1 MRWGGR
7 RAIPLLLAAATLLPI
22 AALGWLSARILQ
34 QDRAIERQ
42 RRVEDLKLTAGRL
55 ALQVEGRLAGIED
68 QLAKGRGIRFTA
80 EGLSPGILY
89 QPETIQAAQVPAAL
103 FQEAEAAEFQRRDFF
118 GAARRYRRVAESPN
132 PAIRAEALVR
142 LGRILRRQN
151 DRAGALR
158 VYAELQQ
165 LGSVSVGGQPVGM
178 IARQVRYRLSETP
191 GERDAFRQ
199 ALYSGATKMDR
210 ATFEF
215 YRDMLR
221 DWGGPAPPA
230 SEVARTE
237 AAIALWSRWKAGDL
251 PAHGREF
258 TGHTGVRTLTLW
270 TSGPD
275 GHPTARLAT
284 VPELETMLGPL
295 GESQGLEISFAD
307 GPQKEGTI
315 VMTPGETRLPFFLR
329 VSARGGRLA
338 ASAFGSGRT
347 VLIAGLAFTFA
358 LMLAAAYGL
367 YRATTREMALV
378 QQQADFVSAVSHE
391 FRTPLTSM
399 RHLTDLLVSN
409 KVPGEERK
417 AQYYELLAHESE
429 RLHRMVESL
438 LSFGRMQAGS
448 SAWRLETADAKE
460 LVLSVAEEF
469 RRAPRSNGRDIV
481 CEIQDN
487 LPPIRGDREALS
499 RALSNLIENAGKY
512 SEPDAPIR
520 VSASRAGD
528 SVHISVEDRGAG
540 IPRNDQKKLFERFVR
555 GDEARLAGVRGIG
568 VGLALVKSVAEAH
581 GGSVRLE
588 SEPGRGSTFTL
599 VIPCHES

>member
-1 MRWGGR
+1 M
-7 RAIPLLLAAATLLPI
+7 LAAATLLPI

-68 QLAKGRGIRFTA
+68 QLAKGQGIRFTA
-80 EGLSPGILY
+80 EGLSSGILY
-89 QPETIQAAQVPAAL
+89 QPETIQTAQVPAAL

-151 DRAGALR
+151 NRAGALR

-199 ALYSGATKMDR
+199 APYSGATKMDR

-221 DWGGPAPPA
+221 EWGGPAPPP

-237 AAIALWSRWKAGDL
+237 AAIALWKRWKLGDI
-251 PAHGREF
+251 PARGREVAD
-258 TGHTGVRTLTLW
+258 HAGVRTLAVW
-270 TSGPD
+270 ASGPD
-275 GHPTARLAT
+275 HPSVRLVT
-284 VPELETMLGPL
+284 FPELETTLGSL
-295 GESQGLEISFAD
+295 GEARGLAISFTD
-307 GPQKEGTI
+307 GPQGQGTI
-315 VMTPGETRLPFFLR
+315 VLTPGETRLPFFLR
-329 VSARGGRLA
+329 VSAAGGGLDE
-338 ASAFGSGRT
+338 STFGSGRT
-347 VLIAGLAFTFA
+347 VLIAGLTFTFA

-460 LVLSVAEEF
+460 LVLSVVEEF
-469 RRAPRSNGRDIV
+469 RRDPHSNGRDIV
-481 CEIQDN
+481 CEVQDN

-520 VSASRAGD
+520 VSASRTGD

-540 IPRNDQKKLFERFVR
+540 ISRKDQKKLFERFVR
-555 GDEARLAGVRGIG
+555 GDEARRAGVRGIG

-599 VIPCHES
+599 VIPSHES